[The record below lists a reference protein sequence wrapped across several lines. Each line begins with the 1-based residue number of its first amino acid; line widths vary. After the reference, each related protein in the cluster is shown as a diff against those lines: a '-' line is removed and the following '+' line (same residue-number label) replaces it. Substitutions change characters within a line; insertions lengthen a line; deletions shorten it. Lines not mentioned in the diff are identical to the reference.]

1 MTSKCQFSGVFKTDL
16 SRQWYLIKFLES
28 LKTLS
33 FQETTVSDKILVSSV
48 LSQSFLV
55 ADERSVLLNNNGNRT
70 RLGRHSACI
79 GKRKLIQDYYF
90 CGEAVQFSDNL
101 VMR

>member
-1 MTSKCQFSGVFKTDL
+1 MVSDKILGILK
-16 SRQWYLIKFLES
+16 
-28 LKTLS
+28 KTLS
-33 FQETTVSDKILVSSV
+33 FQERTVSDKILVSSV

-55 ADERSVLLNNNGNRT
+55 ADERSVLLNKNGNRT

-79 GKRKLIQDYYF
+79 GKRKLIQDWNYYS
-90 CGEAVQFSDNL
+90 GEAVQFTDNL